1 MDFDAAQLTALSAVI
16 THGSFDAAAAALRVT
31 PSAISQRIRALETA
45 TRRVL
50 VVRSRPVRIT
60 EAGVPVLRLAR
71 QYAALSAD
79 TARELSLTEQMVLP
93 LAVNAD
99 SLASWVLPALAPL
112 ADEIGFEFHRADQER
127 TVDLLRDGTVMGAIT
142 SEALAVQGCTVTP
155 LGFMRY
161 RPYAAPAFVDR
172 WFADDNDIASWERAP
187 MIEFDATD
195 ELQRR
200 FLAVKAPNAHPPR
213 RRVPGSHEFREAVRL
228 GYGWGMVPT
237 MQAAALNDEIVVLD
251 ATEVVDVR
259 LYWQQWGIRSPALD
273 KTTDA
278 LIAAGRAL
286 R

>member
-1 MDFDAAQLTALSAVI
+1 
-16 THGSFDAAAAALRVT
+16 
-31 PSAISQRIRALETA
+31 
-45 TRRVL
+45 
-50 VVRSRPVRIT
+50 
-60 EAGVPVLRLAR
+60 
-71 QYAALSAD
+71 
-79 TARELSLTEQMVLP
+79 
-93 LAVNAD
+93 
-99 SLASWVLPALAPL
+99 
-112 ADEIGFEFHRADQER
+112 
-127 TVDLLRDGTVMGAIT
+127 
-142 SEALAVQGCTVTP
+142 
-155 LGFMRY
+155 
-161 RPYAAPAFVDR
+161 
-172 WFADDNDIASWERAP
+172 

-237 MQAAALNDEIVVLD
+237 MQAAALNDEVVVLG

>member
-45 TRRVL
+45 TRRVR